1 MCRVSES
8 EGGGWWKKGRR
19 KQTRAHTH
27 HPNPPSTPGATNI
40 IATFMAR
47 AIVDDALPP
56 AAVASLPPGGVK
68 EAVAAAL
75 AAPHAAE
82 ALASAWG
89 VAAPGSFDATRS
101 AVAELLSTYYR
112 AVGETGADSAPASP
126 AFAVPPASPSSP
138 TSPTASSPLA
148 TFEAGLHRLGVPFAH
163 HEVVKQAA
171 RAAAR
176 GAASVDAAARLLAAL
191 AASGTV
197 SASQMAKGFERLAA
211 SLDDVAAGAPRA
223 RAAAA
228 ALAERG
234 ATDGWL
240 DAAALAA
247 ARADHAPLDADAAL
261 GDSGAASSA
270 DAAYKQAALAAAREF
285 FDADDS
291 SAAAAALAAAGPPS
305 KAWIFVKHAILAS
318 LDRRDRER
326 EAVSR
331 LLCELVPTSIPAAA
345 AAEGFTRLLAAAE
358 DITLDAP
365 DAPRMLALFLGRAV
379 VDEVLPPR

>member
-1 MCRVSES
+1 M
-8 EGGGWWKKGRR
+8 GGNEEEK
-19 KQTRAHTH
+19 TRAPLFYPHTH
-27 HPNPPSTPGATNI
+27 AHTQHNITGATNI

-47 AIVDDALPP
+47 VIVDDALPP

-68 EAVAAAL
+68 EAVSAAL

-101 AVAELLSTYYR
+101 AVAELLATYYR

-126 AFAVPPASPSSP
+126 AVAVPPASP
-138 TSPTASSPLA
+138 TSPTPSSPLA
-148 TFEAGLHRLGVPFAH
+148 AFEAGLHRLGVPFAH

-234 ATDGWL
+234 ASDGWL

-261 GDSGAASSA
+261 GDGGAASSA

-285 FDADDS
+285 FRRGRRRRGRRRPRLPPVQGLDLCQARHS
-291 SAAAAALAAAGPPS
+291 GVPGPARPGAGGG
-305 KAWIFVKHAILAS
+305 V
-318 LDRRDRER
+318 
-326 EAVSR
+326 EAV
-331 LLCELVPTSIPAAA
+331 V
-345 AAEGFTRLLAAAE
+345 
-358 DITLDAP
+358 
-365 DAPRMLALFLGRAV
+365 
-379 VDEVLPPR
+379 